1 MKMLSQTVPRTVL
14 CLNRSPWSK
23 CVLNR
28 RFSSLSLQ
36 QNQNFSKH
44 FLRENGLK
52 ARILSHRHFSITV
65 TKWQETN
72 ESSVNLVADATTN
85 KEPVSNEIVLDFLP
99 EKPAP
104 IEGLAE
110 TTIKYVG
117 DPPFEALGLASW
129 WPTGRMQ
136 YFMEYLHVDLD
147 LPWWSTIIAMT
158 VVVRMCTFPLVVMS
172 QRNAAKMSNTMP
184 KMMEIQQKMTD
195 ARARGDVYDSAKYG
209 MELQNYM
216 TKHKIHPLKN
226 MVPMLVQAPIFI
238 SMFTG
243 LRGMANLPVESMCTG
258 GLYWFTDLTVCD
270 PFYLLPLM
278 TSTTL
283 FLQLKLGADGVSFN
297 HVGPIIGKVLK
308 YGLPSFVFIATMN
321 FPAVSVMYCIFPP

>member
-1 MKMLSQTVPRTVL
+1 MLTRAVSKTVL
-14 CLNRSPWSK
+14 TLRGSQWSK
-23 CVLNR
+23 CVQNC
-28 RFSSLSLQ
+28 RFSSIS
-36 QNQNFSKH
+36 FSHEKVYKH
-44 FLRENGLK
+44 FLLEQTIK
-52 ARILSHRHFSITV
+52 SRIQCSHRHLSITV
-65 TKWQETN
+65 NRRQE
-72 ESSVNLVADATTN
+72 AKDAA
-85 KEPVSNEIVLDFLP
+85 VSTISEASKNEIVVDFLP
-99 EKPAP
+99 EKPVP

-147 LPWWSTIIAMT
+147 LPWWSTIMAMT
-158 VVVRMCTFPLVVMS
+158 VIVRMCTFPLVVMS

-195 ARARGDVYDSAKYG
+195 ARARGDMYDSMKYG

-216 TKHKIHPLKN
+216 TKHNIHPLKN

-258 GLYWFTDLTVCD
+258 GLYWFTDLTISD
-270 PFYLLPLM
+270 PYYLLPLM

-283 FLQLKLGADGVSFN
+283 FLQLKLGADGVNFN
-297 HVGPIIGKVLK
+297 HVGPIVGKVLK
-308 YGLPSFVFIATMN
+308 YGLPSIVFVATMN
-321 FPAVSVMYCIFPP
+321 FPAVRYII